1 MVLGLGGW
9 LKRRGLR
16 ARPAEQDAAP
26 DDAAPPAA
34 RDPAASARHEGRG
47 VDAAKL
53 VDAVRRLVK
62 DQKGRVA
69 GAIHLINLDVVR
81 QRLGDRWPAV
91 SDRLLAGIEVILDRR
106 LAATDLYIRIE
117 GPSYLIVF
125 GDLDQ
130 GTARLKCALI
140 GHEIEKHVFGDD
152 VAEIAVRASVF
163 RLDGG
168 GAGRPEEIDLLGMIN
183 ALRADADQTI
193 PGERRRQ
200 AQGQIAGQAT
210 GQGTDPEGGRG
221 GGPAM
226 TAVDHTGPP
235 GNRANYVLVP
245 IYQNATS
252 PPSSFVYRPI
262 WHTRHDAIATYL
274 CQPVWLKSGGIGS
287 SGENYVEYQPAFAGE
302 GDVAT
307 LDEICRSF
315 RLLAAERRRGLLSM
329 PVHFET
335 LARSATRKEFMAVAA
350 GLSAAERRL
359 LSFELTGID
368 ETVPQTRLTE
378 LVAAIHPFCRGV
390 SLRCGID
397 RHRFFGIREARV
409 YAVGVEI
416 TVGRGA
422 ETGIFARMEGFAAA
436 AETAGL
442 RTYAHG
448 LRTRS
453 LTSGAIAAGFHYVD
467 GDPVATPLDRPS
479 NAYRYRL
486 IDLYR
491 RQLDEIKAGSA

>member
-1 MVLGLGGW
+1 MVLGLGDW
-9 LKRRGLR
+9 LKRRRMR
-16 ARPAEQDAAP
+16 APPAEGDSVQDAAVPPPVDTGNQPEDRGP
-26 DDAAPPAA
+26 D
-34 RDPAASARHEGRG
+34 ASIRHEGRG

-62 DQKGRVA
+62 DQKGRVG

-91 SDRLLAGIEVILDRR
+91 SDRLLAGIEIILDRR

-125 GDLDQ
+125 GELDQ
-130 GTARLKCALI
+130 ETARLKCALI

-168 GAGRPEEIDLLGMIN
+168 DAGRQEEIDLLGMIN
-183 ALRADADQTI
+183 ALRAMSHQTV
-193 PGERRRQ
+193 PGERRRK
-200 AQGQIAGQAT
+200 
-210 GQGTDPEGGRG
+210 TDAPAETEGDRG
-221 GGPAM
+221 GGPALP
-226 TAVDHTGPP
+226 AFDQTGPP

-245 IYQNATS
+245 IYQNTGTR
-252 PPSSFVYRPI
+252 PSSFVYRPI

-274 CQPVWLKSGGIGS
+274 CQPVWLRSGGIGS

-302 GDVAT
+302 GDIAT
-307 LDEICRSF
+307 IEEICRSF
-315 RLLAAERRRGLLSM
+315 RLLSAERRRGLLSM
-329 PVHFET
+329 SVHFET
-335 LARSATRKEFMAVAA
+335 LARSATRKEFMAAA
-350 GLSAAERRL
+350 AALTPAERRL
-359 LSFELTGID
+359 LSVELTGVD

-378 LVAAIHPFCRGV
+378 LVAAIQPFCRGV
-390 SLRCGID
+390 SLRCVLD
-397 RHRFFGIREARV
+397 RHRFFGVREARI

-422 ETGIFARMEGFAAA
+422 EAGIFAKLDAFAAA
-436 AETAGL
+436 AENVGL

-486 IDLYR
+486 VDLYR
-491 RQLDEIKAGSA
+491 AGLQEIKSGSP